1 MVDVFWTSY
10 VPSIYVP
17 CPRCQF
23 LLKPFW
29 AIVTEMFYK
38 KGALKNVARFTRKH
52 LCGSL
57 FFNEVT
63 TVRSATLLKK
73 RLWHRRFPVI
83 SEKFLRT
90 PILKNIC
97 KQLLLPFLYALIASE
112 NFGVFWCFHGVIKRN
127 IGRI

>member
-17 CPRCQF
+17 CPRGKF

-29 AIVTEMFYK
+29 TIVTEMFYK

-52 LCGSL
+52 FCGSL
-57 FFNEVT
+57 FFNEVA

-73 RLWHRRFPVI
+73 RLWHRLFPVI
-83 SEKFLRT
+83 FEKFLRI

-97 KQLLLPFLYALIASE
+97 KQLLLQFLYALIASE

-127 IGRI
+127 IGRK